1 LHYSKKNKKRTFSMD
16 KNIKNFDTQDT
27 GVFFFNF
34 VSTQP
39 LPFLESGL
47 RIKKMIFLLKVLFF
61 HFFSIFAL

>member
-1 LHYSKKNKKRTFSMD
+1 MD